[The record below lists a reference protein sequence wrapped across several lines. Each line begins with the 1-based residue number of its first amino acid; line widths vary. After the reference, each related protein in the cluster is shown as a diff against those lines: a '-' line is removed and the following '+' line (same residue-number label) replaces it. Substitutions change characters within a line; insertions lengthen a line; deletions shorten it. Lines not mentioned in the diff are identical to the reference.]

1 MRVIIRRISGAALA
15 AMTLAACGS
24 PAAVTRP
31 PTARASHT
39 PALTPARKYV
49 ADMNA
54 RYGPDLNGASASAI
68 EGLGT
73 SMCQIMMAVETK
85 NPAGE
90 AKIQQD
96 VAKLLATKLS
106 GPSGDMTGIVSLT
119 AADLCPAA
127 SLPAGG

>member
-1 MRVIIRRISGAALA
+1 MRAIMRRIPAAALA

-24 PAAVTRP
+24 PAPASRP
-31 PTARASHT
+31 AAAAAHT

-68 EGLGT
+68 DGLGT
-73 SMCQIMMAVETK
+73 SMCQMMMAVEAK

-96 VAKLLATKLS
+96 IANLLATKLS
-106 GPSGDMTGIVSLT
+106 GPSSDMTGIVSLT

-127 SLPAGG
+127 SLPPGA